1 MASEALEDA
10 VAASSGSMAAAEAFT
25 RGASLADA
33 AAGSPQ
39 RSGSEARGASLA
51 DAAFAAAGSP
61 QRAGSET
68 TRRLL
73 GSSVAPSGSSSSS
86 PLAGMQRSTSSS
98 LRPSSSRLSVSSTLL
113 PAGETPPASSF
124 ASSLLDLPPIS
135 VGRRDTQLLELD
147 KGRSS
152 SSGIDGVV
160 APPFG
165 RGSNASSP
173 PRPSLLPDEG
183 LAQQQAQQQQQLP
196 PWVHDPLHT
205 SRSWPSLA
213 LDPAADPPSDLSDLT
228 PPSPLQRL
236 EDEIGLLEGRLRSL
250 PLTAAHQPSM
260 APGPRPSFSTDVG
273 DFHGSIG
280 SRGNSGIL
288 LPGTWASSAPSG
300 SSTSFVRGTS
310 PLRGP
315 WAAAADAAEAEA
327 ARSPA
332 ASDASSL
339 RRPAASPP
347 SLFAVG
353 SVAGAAAAGP
363 VSLLTRGQV
372 GAVMR
377 EQSAG
382 TSMRPSLGQQAWDL
396 RDLLEGLPRA
406 SLGSSRTATSPP
418 GTAAGNRAGLPT
430 PASSSR
436 APVMPPAGRAMRP
449 GGATFAQLQNDGSVL
464 GGGSRDDGDDEGDA
478 TLQLPD
484 VDDGELAM
492 KDHIFAELLRKV
504 RAVLGTA

>member
-1 MASEALEDA
+1 M
-10 VAASSGSMAAAEAFT
+10 
-25 RGASLADA
+25 
-33 AAGSPQ
+33 
-39 RSGSEARGASLA
+39 
-51 DAAFAAAGSP
+51 
-61 QRAGSET
+61 
-68 TRRLL
+68 
-73 GSSVAPSGSSSSS
+73 
-86 PLAGMQRSTSSS
+86 
-98 LRPSSSRLSVSSTLL
+98 SSTL
-113 PAGETPPASSF
+113 PPGETPLASSF

-135 VGRRDTQLLELD
+135 VGRRGTQGLSELNQ
-147 KGRSS
+147 GRSS

-382 TSMRPSLGQQAWDL
+382 TSMRPSLGQQAWDM

-464 GGGSRDDGDDEGDA
+464 GGGGGDDGDDEGDA